1 MVSTDAGGKGVVPGT
16 VAELAAGLASD
27 LPADFEFGL
36 DELRVGLELA
46 PRLGAVLEL
55 DLESM
60 FVSGLETDPAPDS
73 MPDFAQVFAS
83 VCSGAALDMDEASV
97 ALKLGGADD
106 GGLAAAEAVC
116 AAAGMRIASTYIGA
130 PRVRLHSM
138 RQWRAV

>member
-1 MVSTDAGGKGVVPGT
+1 MVPRAA
-16 VAELAAGLASD
+16 AELAAGLAPD
-27 LPADFEFGL
+27 FPAGFEFGL
-36 DELRVGLELA
+36 NELRAEMELA

-55 DLESM
+55 DLELM
-60 FVSGLETDPAPDS
+60 FVSALETNPAPDS
-73 MPDFAQVFAS
+73 MPDFALVFSS
-83 VCSGAALDMDEASV
+83 VCSGVALDMDEASV

-116 AAAGMRIASTYIGA
+116 VAAGMRIASTYIGV